1 MQRRHSF
8 HLCGGGRDWHMK
20 WAQKDRLD
28 LEMGNLWRAVA
39 VGRALPRKGLLA
51 EPWGRG
57 ERLSFWGESEG
68 RKSYRTGEESEQR
81 PGQWISSFRSDFS
94 WGRWSVIY
102 TDHSFRLPC
111 LSSSYLPSGPVSATG
126 HIPLRSPVWFQG
138 LQSHNYIHGWYLL
151 RTSELNSFGW
161 EKLLESNTEQE
172 WYCSSSY
179 SVTFSP
185 YPLTWNLVNSW
196 GTLWRSNE
204 RCSFFWVIKLR
215 QPKTCYFNWFK
226 WTVMPHCSTPAIT
239 MWDEVSYLSKW
250 TLSPLKY

>member
-1 MQRRHSF
+1 MQRRHSS
-8 HLCGGGRDWHMK
+8 HLCGGGAWLTHEVSTEGQTRSRDGEPLK
-20 WAQKDRLD
+20 SCK
-28 LEMGNLWRAVA
+28 LW
-39 VGRALPRKGLLA
+39 G
-51 EPWGRG
+51 EPFPGRG
-57 ERLSFWGESEG
+57 YWLSLGAGESAWAFGGESEG

-151 RTSELNSFGW
+151 RISELNSFGW

-185 YPLTWNLVNSW
+185 YPLTWNFVNSW

-204 RCSFFWVIKLR
+204 RCSFFGGDKA
-215 QPKTCYFNWFK
+215 QT
-226 WTVMPHCSTPAIT
+226 T
-239 MWDEVSYLSKW
+239 
-250 TLSPLKY
+250 